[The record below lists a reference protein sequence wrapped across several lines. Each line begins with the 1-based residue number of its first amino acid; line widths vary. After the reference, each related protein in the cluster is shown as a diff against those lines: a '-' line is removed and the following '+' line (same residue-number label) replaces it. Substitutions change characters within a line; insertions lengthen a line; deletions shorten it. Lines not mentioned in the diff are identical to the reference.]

1 MTRRPAYPG
10 QAEQIRGIG
19 VIHSGAD
26 QSIKGTKPGSSSKA
40 LQKAIDDDAEAAV
53 KQLMRAAR
61 HRLAT
66 GGTIDVRVSRSG
78 VVRRRKHGN
87 SVSVDAQPKPLPD
100 EMPAIEE
107 WDNPFVKPRRERHE
121 QLHSAA
127 LRRARIEAASDPD
140 DPVIRAWIIR
150 RDESTCWIC
159 KKLCEAGDIHLDH
172 VLPITRGGKHVPENI
187 RVACTSCNQW
197 HGNRIIRP
205 L

>member
-1 MTRRPAYPG
+1 MARRPAYPG
-10 QAEQIRGIG
+10 QVEQIRGIG

-40 LQKAIDDDAEAAV
+40 LQKAIDDDADAAV
-53 KQLMRAAR
+53 RQLM
-61 HRLAT
+61 HRSRQSLAT
-66 GGTIDVRVSRSG
+66 RGVEMRVSRSG
-78 VVRRRKHGN
+78 VVRAYRKGKGRAR
-87 SVSVDAQPKPLPD
+87 SEVKAELPA
-100 EMPAIEE
+100 EMPAVEE
-107 WDNPFVKPRRERHE
+107 WDNPFVKPRREKGE

-150 RDESTCWIC
+150 RDESRCWIC
-159 KKLCEAGDIHLDH
+159 KKLVEAGDIHLDH
-172 VLPITRGGKHVPENI
+172 VLPITRGGKHVPSNV

-197 HGNRIIRP
+197 HGNRIIKP